1 MSSPV
6 YFWNLRASMKA
17 PYDQRIRRLLERTG
31 FAGHVA
37 GGELAA
43 VKIHFGERGVTGHV
57 QPLMVRP
64 ILDEL
69 TRAGARPFLT
79 DASTLYVGQRGEAVS
94 HALQAARHGFDPLLL
109 GAPVIIADGL
119 KGASQVALPVRGGRH
134 FTEAYIAADIAE
146 ADLLVSINH
155 LKGHELAGFGGA
167 LKNIGMGA
175 ASKQGK
181 MQQHVTTGPQVDLS
195 ACKGC
200 GACVGIC
207 SAQALAL
214 VDALDGALDG
224 APDGALGAGLNASP
238 EKPRQAIRL
247 DQALCRGCG
256 ACFLACKNGGLT
268 INWQTDVAAFLE
280 RMMEYAAA
288 LLLSRPKPSLHV
300 TFVTSVTPDCD
311 CMGFSDAP
319 ICPDIGVLASLDPV
333 AIDQA
338 GIDLVNRAEP
348 LWPSHLPLGL
358 KAGQDKFLALRPGLP
373 PAMGLDY
380 AEALGLGSRQYEL
393 VAL

>member
-1 MSSPV
+1 MASTV

-17 PYDQRIRRLLERTG
+17 PYAERIKKLLGRTG

-69 TRAGARPFLT
+69 VRAGARPFLT

-94 HALQAARHGFDPLLL
+94 HAMQAARHGYDPLLL

-119 KGASQVALPVRGGRH
+119 KGASQVALPVPGGKH
-134 FTEAYIAADIAE
+134 FQEAFIAADIAE

-181 MQQHVTTGPQVDLS
+181 MQQHVTTGPKIDEA

-207 SAQALAL
+207 AAQALAL
-214 VDALDGALDG
+214 VDGL
-224 APDGALGAGLNASP
+224 AGKQHILLNLA
-238 EKPRQAIRL
+238 A
-247 DQALCRGCG
+247 CRGCG
-256 ACFLACKNGGLT
+256 ACFLACKHGGLT
-268 INWQTDVAAFLE
+268 INWQTDVQGFLE

-288 LLLSRPKPSLHV
+288 VLLSRPKPSLHI

-338 GIDLVNRAEP
+338 GIDLVNKAEP
-348 LWPSHLPLGL
+348 LWPSHLPKGL
-358 KAGQDKFLALRPGLP
+358 KAGQDKFLALRPGMP

>member
-1 MSSPV
+1 MASKV
-6 YFWNLRASMKA
+6 YFWNLRASMKT
-17 PYDQRIRRLLERTG
+17 PYDQRMRRLLERTG

-37 GGELAA
+37 SGELAA

-64 ILDEL
+64 ILEEL
-69 TRAGARPFLT
+69 VRAGARPFLT

-94 HALQAARHGFDPLLL
+94 HAMQAALHGFDPLLL

-119 KGASQVALPVRGGRH
+119 KGASQVALPVRGGKH
-134 FTEAYIAADIAE
+134 FQEAFIAADIAE

-181 MQQHVTTGPQVDLS
+181 MQQHVTTGPLVDEA

-207 SAQALAL
+207 AAQALAL
-214 VDALDGALDG
+214 VEGLAGEKHVQLDLDA
-224 APDGALGAGLNASP
+224 
-238 EKPRQAIRL
+238 
-247 DQALCRGCG
+247 CRGCG

-268 INWQTDVAAFLE
+268 INWQTDVAEFLE

-288 LLLSRPKPSLHV
+288 LLLSRPKPSLHI
-300 TFVTSVTPDCD
+300 TFVTNVTPDCD

-338 GIDLVNRAEP
+338 GIDLVNKAEP
-348 LWPSHLPLGL
+348 LWPSHLPANL
-358 KAGQDKFLALRPGLP
+358 KAGQDKFLALRPSLP
-373 PAMGLDY
+373 PALGLDY
-380 AEALGLGSRQYEL
+380 AEALGLGSREYEL

>member
-1 MSSPV
+1 MASQV

-17 PYDQRIRRLLERTG
+17 PYAMRIRRLLERTG
-31 FAGHVA
+31 FAKQVE
-37 GGELAA
+37 GGELTA

-57 QPLMVRP
+57 QPLMVQP
-64 ILDEL
+64 ILAEL
-69 TRAGARPFLT
+69 ARAGARPFLT

-94 HALQAARHGFDPLLL
+94 HAMQAARHGYDPLLL

-119 KGASQVALPVRGGRH
+119 KGADQVALSVPNGRH
-134 FTEAYIAADIAE
+134 FKEAYIASAIAE
-146 ADLLVSINH
+146 ADLVVSINH

-181 MQQHVTTGPQVDLS
+181 MLQHVTTGPKVDVA

-207 SAQALAL
+207 AAQALAL
-214 VDALDGALDG
+214 VDGLEGKKHVLLDLKA
-224 APDGALGAGLNASP
+224 
-238 EKPRQAIRL
+238 
-247 DQALCRGCG
+247 CRGCG

-268 INWQTDVAAFLE
+268 IDWQTDVQGFLE

-288 LLLSRPKPSLHV
+288 LLLSRPRPSLHV
-300 TFVTSVTPDCD
+300 SFVTAVTPDCD

-348 LWPSHLPLGL
+348 LWPSHLPAGL
-358 KAGQDKFLALRPGLP
+358 KAGQDKFLALRPSLP

-380 AEALGLGSRQYEL
+380 AESLGLGSRTYEL
-393 VAL
+393 VPV

>member
-1 MSSPV
+1 MASQV

-17 PYDQRIRRLLERTG
+17 PYAERIKKLLGRTG
-31 FAGHVA
+31 FAKHVTS
-37 GGELAA
+37 GELAA

-69 TRAGARPFLT
+69 VRAGARPFLT

-94 HALQAARHGFDPLLL
+94 HAMQAALHGYDPLLM

-119 KGASQVALPVRGGRH
+119 KGASQVALPVPGGKH
-134 FTEAYIAADIAE
+134 FQKAFIAADIAE
-146 ADLLVSINH
+146 ADLLISINH

-181 MQQHVTTGPQVDLS
+181 MQQHVTTGPKVDIA

-207 SAQALAL
+207 AAQALAL
-214 VDALDGALDG
+214 ADAAVS
-224 APDGALGAGLNASP
+224 AGNPNP
-238 EKPRQAIRL
+238 EKPRQTIRL
-247 DQALCRGCG
+247 DQSRCVGCG
-256 ACFLACKNGGLT
+256 ACFLACKHGGLT
-268 INWQTDVAAFLE
+268 IDWQTDVQGFME

-288 LLLSRPKPSLHV
+288 VLLSRPKPSLHI

-338 GIDLVNRAEP
+338 GIDLVNMAEP
-348 LWPSHLPLGL
+348 LWPSHLPKGL
-358 KAGQDKFLALRPGLP
+358 KAGQDKFLALRPSMP
-373 PAMGLDY
+373 PAMGLEY
-380 AEALGLGSRQYEL
+380 AEALGLGSREYEL

>member
-1 MSSPV
+1 
-6 YFWNLRASMKA
+6 
-17 PYDQRIRRLLERTG
+17 
-31 FAGHVA
+31 
-37 GGELAA
+37 
-43 VKIHFGERGVTGHV
+43 
-57 QPLMVRP
+57 
-64 ILDEL
+64 
-69 TRAGARPFLT
+69 
-79 DASTLYVGQRGEAVS
+79 
-94 HALQAARHGFDPLLL
+94 
-109 GAPVIIADGL
+109 
-119 KGASQVALPVRGGRH
+119 VRGGRH
-134 FTEAYIAADIAE
+134 FQQAFIAADIAE

-181 MQQHVTTGPQVDLS
+181 MQQHVTTGPQVDS
-195 ACKGC
+195 AACKGC

-207 SAQALAL
+207 AAQALAL
-214 VDALDGALDG
+214 VETLAL
-224 APDGALGAGLNASP
+224 AGNPNP
-238 EKPRQAIRL
+238 EKPRQTIVL
-247 DQALCRGCG
+247 DQARCVGCG
-256 ACFLACKNGGLT
+256 ACFLACKHGGLT
-268 INWQTDVAAFLE
+268 INWQTDVQGFLE

-288 LLLSRPKPSLHV
+288 LLLSRPKPSLHI

-348 LWPSHLPLGL
+348 LWPSHLPKDL
-358 KAGQDKFLALRPGLP
+358 KAGQDKFLALRPGMP

-380 AEALGLGSRQYEL
+380 AEALGLGSRAYEL
-393 VAL
+393 VSL

>member
-1 MSSPV
+1 MASQV

-17 PYDQRIRRLLERTG
+17 PYGLRMRRLLERTG

-37 GGELAA
+37 GGELTA
-43 VKIHFGERGVTGHV
+43 VKIHFGERGVTSHV
-57 QPLMVRP
+57 QPLMVGP
-64 ILDEL
+64 ILEEL
-69 TRAGARPFLT
+69 SRAGARPFLT

-94 HALQAARHGFDPLLL
+94 HAMQAARHGYDPLLL

-119 KGASQVALPVRGGRH
+119 KGGSQVALPVPGGKH
-134 FTEAYIAADIAE
+134 FTEAFIAADIAE

-181 MQQHVTTGPQVDLS
+181 MHQHVTTGPLVDVA
-195 ACKGC
+195 ACTGC
-200 GACVGIC
+200 GACVGTC
-207 SAQALAL
+207 SALALAL
-214 VDALDGALDG
+214 VDALDAR
-224 APDGALGAGLNASP
+224 P
-238 EKPRQAIRL
+238 EKPHQIIQL
-247 DQALCRGCG
+247 DHDRCRGCG
-256 ACFLACKNGGLT
+256 ACFLACKSGGLS
-268 INWQTDVAAFLE
+268 IDWQTDVAAFLE

-288 LLLSRPKPSLHV
+288 LLLSRPRPSLHV
-300 TFVTSVTPDCD
+300 TFVTAVTPDCD

-338 GIDLVNRAEP
+338 GIDLVNQAEP
-348 LWPSHLPLGL
+348 LWPSHLPAGL
-358 KAGQDKFLALRPGLP
+358 KAGQNKFLALHPNLP

-380 AEALGLGSRQYEL
+380 AEALGLGSRTYEL
-393 VAL
+393 VAV